1 MSLAHNKEPPTPEK
15 GTGGMSLAHNKEPL
29 TPETALLLLDWATFQ
44 QQRLKTGKLVTQG
57 LLSYPQH

>member
-1 MSLAHNKEPPTPEK
+1 
-15 GTGGMSLAHNKEPL
+15 MSLAHNKEPL

-44 QQRLKTGKLVTQG
+44 QQRLKTGKVVTQG

>member
-1 MSLAHNKEPPTPEK
+1 MSLAHNKEPLTPEK
-15 GTGGMSLAHNKEPL
+15 GTGGMSLCSHNKEPL
-29 TPETALLLLDWATFQ
+29 TPETALLLLYSPLQ